1 MHKYLLYAFSH
12 SNVSAAFSCISRGAT
27 ARKRFT
33 LSLMDLLSSRVM
45 EVIFEIIRRS
55 INLLCVLSLKLKSLR
70 IRSLR
75 GYSWSTWIRKTLKM
89 GYKHGVF
96 FPLLRCGPWY
106 GEMHLENTSEPKVT
120 LPEAVFG
127 EAAEQDGQVTRTGI
141 RQSYCSHCGIT
152 AQPLLALTA
161 AALCHHHNSQISP
174 LLPPY
179 FQGRAE
185 KCGFLKYIIHLP
197 MNMWWAQG
205 ALSITWDAAVGR
217 RTHIWAE
224 GPRQVAARSSGL
236 VALSLLP
243 CVQAVGRRTSG
254 SEKNHDSNC
263 FSPLISAFYFFQLP
277 GFIAFVCLSLS
288 NWAGESDFLPE
299 FGLRDK
305 LNFSLFIIKAVV
317 IIWTLWGNH
326 IAFQKSVKRQERWW
340 EVRRHYFP

>member
-1 MHKYLLYAFSH
+1 
-12 SNVSAAFSCISRGAT
+12 
-27 ARKRFT
+27 
-33 LSLMDLLSSRVM
+33 
-45 EVIFEIIRRS
+45 
-55 INLLCVLSLKLKSLR
+55 
-70 IRSLR
+70 
-75 GYSWSTWIRKTLKM
+75 
-89 GYKHGVF
+89 
-96 FPLLRCGPWY
+96 
-106 GEMHLENTSEPKVT
+106 
-120 LPEAVFG
+120 
-127 EAAEQDGQVTRTGI
+127 
-141 RQSYCSHCGIT
+141 
-152 AQPLLALTA
+152 
-161 AALCHHHNSQISP
+161 
-174 LLPPY
+174 
-179 FQGRAE
+179 
-185 KCGFLKYIIHLP
+185 